1 MKYIIIVFIGYAIG
15 YSYGHIKGYAKGYD
29 DSKEFYTNFY
39 KAVLNKIKG
48 YEKERTTNVG

>member
-29 DSKEFYTNFY
+29 DAKDVCTSFY
-39 KAVLNKIKG
+39 KAILNKING
-48 YEKERTTNVG
+48 YEKERID